1 MGTAS
6 VKQQPA
12 QGDSDADHPDLTG
25 EHLENGTELG
35 NVQIH
40 QSVIATIARLTAMK
54 IPGVV
59 EMSGGLVDGLAGMIG
74 KKSVD
79 RGIRV
84 EFEENSVTIE
94 LHVIMEYGVRIPHVA
109 WKIQTEIRQAVEQMT
124 GKPVKAV
131 QVVVQGVR
139 LPSAGN
145 RPSGE
150 ESA

>member
-1 MGTAS
+1 M
-6 VKQQPA
+6 
-12 QGDSDADHPDLTG
+12 TG

-35 NVQIH
+35 AVQIH
-40 QSVIATIARLTAMK
+40 QSVIATIARLSAMK

-84 EFEENSVTIE
+84 GFEENSVTIE
-94 LHVIMEYGVRIPHVA
+94 LHVILEYGVRIPHVA
-109 WKIQTEIRQAVEQMT
+109 WKIQTDVRQAVEQMT
-124 GKPVKAV
+124 GKPVKSV

-139 LPSAGN
+139 LPATPEHGAD
-145 RPSGE
+145 E